1 MKLRAPAVPIITV
14 DPYFSVWSEDD
25 RLNVKP
31 LVHWTGKSNSIIGL
45 VMIDGTEYL
54 FLGYSHEYYKLDQ
67 ISLDITAL
75 STKAVFEG
83 AGIRLYLNLT
93 TPALLDDYELLTRPV
108 SYMSVTYESIDG
120 KAHNVSAKVIASED
134 LCLNYA
140 EQSPVK
146 CEEITEGSIRGMK
159 MGNSVQTPLN
169 KSGDDVRIDWGYFC
183 LAADSTTAT
192 VESKKWWDRTCRLIV
207 SSPMSEGEEL
217 LYLFAYDDIESIE
230 YFGQKLRSYWNRN
243 GKSIETAIFE
253 AAADF
258 KDTME
263 RCDEFSSSLYADA
276 YAAGCEK
283 YAEML
288 SLAYRQVIAGHK
300 LVLDENDE
308 ILYISKE
315 CSSNGCAATV
325 DVSYPSIPLFL
336 LYNPELVKGMMRPIY
351 RYAQSAHWKDEL
363 KYDFAPH
370 DVGQYP
376 LLNGQIYGVEV
387 DFAIQRQMPVEECGN
402 MIIMETN
409 VALATRDA
417 SFAASHIDVLKTWCN
432 YLIKYGTDPEHQ
444 LCTDDFAGHL
454 AHNCNLSVKAIM
466 GIAGMSIILEMLGD
480 KKESVKYMRRARK
493 MARTWMST
501 ALNPDGSSKLAFDRE
516 GTWSMK
522 YNMVWDKVWGTKIFS
537 QKFMDGEL
545 KHNRTHFNKYGMPL
559 DSRSDYT
566 KSDWLVWT
574 ASMASTKKGFM
585 SYIAPM
591 WQAYNDSPS
600 RMAMTDWYD
609 TKSSYQAAF
618 QYGFKHR
625 TVQGGLYMRVLLD
638 KGVLNKK

>member
-14 DPYFSVWSEDD
+14 DPYFSVWSEDN
-25 RLNVKP
+25 RLNTMP

-45 VMIDGTEYL
+45 VIIDGTEYL

-75 STKAVFEG
+75 STKSVFEG
-83 AGIRLYLNLT
+83 AGIRLHLNLT
-93 TPALLDDYELLTRPV
+93 TPTLLDDYELLTRPV
-108 SYMSVTYESIDG
+108 SYMSVRYESADG
-120 KAHNVSAKVIASED
+120 KSHSVSAKVIASED
-134 LCLNYA
+134 LCLNLA
-140 EQSPVK
+140 EQSPVI
-146 CEEITEGSIRGMK
+146 CEEISEGSIRGMK
-159 MGNSVQTPLN
+159 MGNSVQAPLN

-183 LAADSTTAT
+183 LAADSASAT
-192 VESKKWWDRTCRLIV
+192 VENKKWWDRTCRLIV
-207 SSPMSEGEEL
+207 SAPMCEGEEL
-217 LYLFAYDDIESIE
+217 LYLFAYDDVQSIE
-230 YFGQKLRSYWNRN
+230 YFGKKLKSFWNRN
-243 GKSIETAIFE
+243 GKRIERAIFE
-253 AAADF
+253 SAADY
-258 KDTME
+258 KDTMA

-276 YAAGCEK
+276 CEAGGEK

-288 SLAYRQVIAGHK
+288 SLAFRQVIAGHK
-300 LVLDENDE
+300 LVIDENGE

-315 CSSNGCAATV
+315 CSSNGCSATV

-387 DFAIQRQMPVEECGN
+387 SFAIERQMPVEECGN
-402 MIIMETN
+402 MIIMEAN
-409 VALATRDA
+409 VALATGDA

-466 GIAGMSIILEMLGD
+466 GIAGMSIILDMLGD
-480 KKESVKYMRRARK
+480 KKESAKYMRRARK
-493 MARTWMST
+493 MAKVWMST
-501 ALNPDGSSKLAFDRE
+501 ALNSDGSSRLAFDRE

-522 YNMVWDKVWGTKIFS
+522 YNMIWDKIWGTKIFS
-537 QKFMDGEL
+537 QKFMDREL

-574 ASMASTKKGFM
+574 ASMASTKKSFM
-585 SYIAPM
+585 SYIEPL

-600 RMAMTDWYD
+600 LVPMTDWYD
-609 TKSSYQAAF
+609 TKSSHKAAF

-625 TVQGGLYMRVLLD
+625 TVQGGLYIRLLLA
-638 KGVLNKK
+638 KCGRKLK